1 MKTQQEQ
8 IEFAQQL
15 QELTNK
21 HGQLI
26 ASLSTTEDK
35 VSVLKEMRDTIK
47 QMSELRDTY
56 IGDEV

>member
-8 IEFAQQL
+8 IEFANKL

-26 ASLSTTEDK
+26 ESLTSTEDK
-35 VSVLKEMRDTIK
+35 VSVLKELTDHAVN
-47 QMSELRDTY
+47 MSKFIDTY
-56 IGDEV
+56 TGVEL